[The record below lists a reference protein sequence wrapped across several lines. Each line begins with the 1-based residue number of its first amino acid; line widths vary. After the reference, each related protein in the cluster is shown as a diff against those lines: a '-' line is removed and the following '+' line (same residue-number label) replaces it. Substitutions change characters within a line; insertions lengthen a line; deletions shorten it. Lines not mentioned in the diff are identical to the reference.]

1 MGCLKVVWIINL
13 KEPGSTYSH
22 SHRLEDTQSIAVAFK
37 AYKEYSWCVGLG
49 VRHLPFDSSKGK
61 PESHA
66 LKLQKQK
73 EEEKFRCAARV
84 QKVSFFLEFS
94 RFCGKKKISRSTVCW
109 CMLKAH
115 PQNGFVLQVR
125 RAWILRFYCDLT
137 SDKLNRILPAFQWRP
152 AFVRTREMQWDHEGF
167 KLVIGSRFER
177 EKGIACVCIRIS

>member
-94 RFCGKKKISRSTVCW
+94 RFCGKKRFLDQRYVDVCW
-109 CMLKAH
+109 RLTPKMVLCCKFAVL
-115 PQNGFVLQVR
+115 GFSDFTVTWHRTSWTASFQLSNE
-125 RAWILRFYCDLT
+125 DLLL
-137 SDKLNRILPAFQWRP
+137 SGPGKCNEIMKDLNL
-152 AFVRTREMQWDHEGF
+152 
-167 KLVIGSRFER
+167 S
-177 EKGIACVCIRIS
+177 